1 MLGCSFRH
9 QRFVLNDLSAGSER
23 VKETKSVGGTFAESQ
38 NINKSLLTLGKFA
51 LHFIV
56 AACLE

>member
-1 MLGCSFRH
+1 MF
-9 QRFVLNDLSAGSER
+9 NDLSAGSER

-51 LHFIV
+51 LYFIV
-56 AACLE
+56 AVCLE

>member
-1 MLGCSFRH
+1 MFNVS
-9 QRFVLNDLSAGSER
+9 SAGSER

-51 LHFIV
+51 FHFIV
-56 AACLE
+56 VACLE

>member
-1 MLGCSFRH
+1 VLGCSFRH
-9 QRFVLNDLSAGSER
+9 QRFLYNDLSAGSER

-51 LHFIV
+51 LYFIV
-56 AACLE
+56 AVCLE

>member
-1 MLGCSFRH
+1 MFNVFS
-9 QRFVLNDLSAGSER
+9 VGSER

-51 LHFIV
+51 LHFIIVV
-56 AACLE
+56 ASLE